1 MRRVQEEEEELVS
14 KNVKDDS
21 VVVATFDIP
30 AATQTLFANVPS
42 GPALAWYHAHG

>member
-1 MRRVQEEEEELVS
+1 MRRVQEEEEEELLS
-14 KNVKDDS
+14 KNVKKIG
-21 VVVATFDIP
+21 VVATFDIP